1 MRRSLSTEQLQR
13 LLAAH
18 VQQLPLPES
27 SPQCISNTLWAVATL
42 KADIATEA
50 LEAIFDT
57 FAVRLQAAE
66 PQALSNA
73 LWAAST
79 LHPSF
84 LPRQIL
90 QDPAAVKFVVEV
102 LLPGMKIQELSNV
115 TVACGLLGWD
125 DPALLLPLV
134 SRAAELAELE
144 RQQQQQVAGAAQED
158 TQLQQS
164 PASSVGLPDATSS
177 SGSDSYSRRGGNISS
192 TVSNTQA
199 WCNICWAAA
208 VLNLTELTPQ
218 LLPMAAQAAAAWGRL
233 GEEDLVQLFQLH
245 MWLTDS
251 GGKGLAGTLNEQQ
264 LEECRAAWIQLLEQK
279 TQTSRLQ
286 VRVLISSGNLL

>member
-1 MRRSLSTEQLQR
+1 
-13 LLAAH
+13 
-18 VQQLPLPES
+18 
-27 SPQCISNTLWAVATL
+27 L
-42 KADIATEA
+42 KAAVATEA

-57 FAVRLQAAE
+57 FAARLQTAE

-79 LHPSF
+79 LHPPF
-84 LPRQIL
+84 LPRQIV
-90 QDPAAVKFVVEV
+90 QDPAAVNFVVEV

-115 TVACGLLGWD
+115 IVACGLLGWD

-134 SRAAELAELE
+134 SRAAEVAELE
-144 RQQQQQVAGAAQED
+144 SQQQQQQQQQVAGAAQED

-164 PASSVGLPDATSS
+164 LVRTSGVPEATSNSS
-177 SGSDSYSRRGGNISS
+177 SGSGSYSRRGGNSISA
-192 TVSNTQA
+192 VSNTQA

-208 VLNLTELTPQ
+208 VLDLTELTPQ

-251 GGKGLAGTLNEQQ
+251 GGEGLAGTLNEQQ

-286 VRVLISSGNLL
+286 VGVWMCSGNLL